1 MLRAEYE
8 AETYANRELDK
19 ETWQRYLVTFKRLI
33 GCVTLNIAVIFGS
46 WVAIAFSIVEKET
59 IQVYLESLT
68 NQEPLRSILAT
79 VGAFAPNLV
88 IAAVGQV
95 LPFITKTLT
104 QFEAWDPAARARHN
118 LWRLFIGKVL
128 NASVFIALNVEL
140 LNDKPMIMK
149 SRFLANR
156 DCVNFTCAEDQA
168 GMQVVSLTNS
178 ELVFAILKPLTKL
191 VKAGVVHFSG
201 ISRLW
206 RSEKKAVFEWPQF
219 DIAEAAVDTVYLQL
233 LIWCTQLFMPF
244 IAVLTPLLLW
254 LHFKWLSI
262 QLQRLTSRPFVSD
275 SSRLRVALQRVLCV
289 GALLYFMGVL
299 FFLNSKFPHEPNC
312 GPFDSHQTPGAMIF
326 DLQFD
331 FKSYLAEGMDFFAR
345 IWLVVLLVLIFGVL
359 MLVLRIVMARRTNDK
374 VLEAM
379 AETSHRQVEAL
390 HKEMF
395 RLEQKAD
402 ICRKRID
409 WIEKNHKK

>member
-1 MLRAEYE
+1 YTLCTLGGALFVSIFVLTRWRAAEVVFSIERLTDEISPIRWSRCVLGLWDFRLRKAEEKALWGQALANMLRAEYE

-33 GCVTLNIAVIFGS
+33 GVTLNIAVIFGS

-244 IAVLTPLLLW
+244 IAAW
-254 LHFKWLSI
+254 RKI
-262 QLQRLTSRPFVSD
+262 RRG
-275 SSRLRVALQRVLCV
+275 RV
-289 GALLYFMGVL
+289 
-299 FFLNSKFPHEPNC
+299 
-312 GPFDSHQTPGAMIF
+312 
-326 DLQFD
+326 
-331 FKSYLAEGMDFFAR
+331 R
-345 IWLVVLLVLIFGVL
+345 I
-359 MLVLRIVMARRTNDK
+359 
-374 VLEAM
+374 
-379 AETSHRQVEAL
+379 
-390 HKEMF
+390 
-395 RLEQKAD
+395 KA
-402 ICRKRID
+402 CS
-409 WIEKNHKK
+409 